1 MSDVTIKRIDEI
13 DPYRGPNTVAGI
25 QFRPAGRAMGVA
37 AFGLNVLTLAPG
49 ATDYPEHDHAKER
62 QEEVYVLLDGSATLR
77 ADGRDWPLERGA
89 LVRVGPAVRRKWT
102 PGPGG
107 ATILAL
113 GGTPGKAYEPRR

>member
-1 MSDVTIKRIDEI
+1 MNDLTIKRIDEI
-13 DPYRGPNTVAGI
+13 DPYRGPDTVAGI
-25 QFRPAGRAMGVA
+25 QFRPAGRALGVA

-49 ATDYPEHDHAKER
+49 ATGYPEHDHAKEG

-77 ADGRDWPLERGA
+77 ADGRDWPLERGV